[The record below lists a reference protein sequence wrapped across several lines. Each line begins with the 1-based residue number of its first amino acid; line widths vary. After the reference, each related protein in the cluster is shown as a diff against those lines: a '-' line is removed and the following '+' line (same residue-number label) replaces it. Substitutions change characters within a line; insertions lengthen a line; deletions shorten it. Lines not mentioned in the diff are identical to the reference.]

1 MTTVKERQL
10 WDSRFVK
17 AIKTLAVGAPF
28 REGLENILRAK
39 MGALILVGSSPQ
51 SLSVVDGG
59 FPVQCEYSPS
69 SLYELA
75 KMDGAIVLSG
85 DLKQILFAN
94 AQLVP
99 DANIFTS
106 ETGTRHRTAERVARQ
121 TGAMVIAISQRR
133 NIISLYL
140 GSLHYTLK
148 DVSTILN
155 SSNQAVQTLERYN
168 NVLHKELNTLSAL
181 EFENLVTLGDLANVI
196 IRAEHVARISQQ
208 IDHYIIELGTEGHLI
223 RMQMAEIMSN
233 VDNVQLLIK
242 DYCSVS
248 ETKTC
253 DLIREQ
259 LRALPVENLEPY
271 AVCRLLGYGVT
282 PNVIDVPVV
291 PRGYRLLLQV
301 RRLPLVVMDKLVEK
315 FQTLPKL
322 ITATLEEL
330 DAVEGIGEIRSK
342 MIKDGLKR
350 VRAQVFLDDAI

>member
-1 MTTVKERQL
+1 MTKEKERQL
-10 WDSRFVK
+10 WDARFVR
-17 AIKTLAVGAPF
+17 AMKTLAVGAPL

-51 SLSVVDGG
+51 SLAVVDGG

-94 AQLVP
+94 AQLIP
-99 DANIFTS
+99 DPNIFTS

-133 NIISLYL
+133 NIIALYL
-140 GSLHYTLK
+140 GALHYTLR

-155 SSNQAVQTLERYN
+155 SSNQAVQTLERYVK
-168 NVLHKELNTLSAL
+168 VLHKELNTLSAL
-181 EFENLVTLGDLANVI
+181 EFENLVTLGDVANVI
-196 IRAEHVARISQQ
+196 IRAEHVARISRE
-208 IDHYIIELGTEGHLI
+208 IEHYIIELGTEGHLI
-223 RMQMAEIMSN
+223 QMQMAEIMLN

-242 DYCSVS
+242 DYSANSSV
-248 ETKTC
+248 KKF
-253 DLIREQ
+253 DLVREQ
-259 LRALPVENLEPY
+259 IYALPVESLEPY
-271 AVCRLLGYGVT
+271 TICRLLGYGTT
-282 PNVIDVPVV
+282 PNVIDFPVV

-301 RRLPLVVMDKLVEK
+301 RRLPLAVMDKLVER

-322 ITATLEEL
+322 INATIEEL

-342 MIKDGLKR
+342 LIKDGLKR
-350 VRAQVFLDDAI
+350 ARAQVLLDDSI